1 MVALDSKDR
10 SRNAIHYGLRPH
22 KRKHRLHI
30 RTFGTRVPPRLTSQ
44 REKNTAYSIYPWALG
59 SSRSTESTT
68 PLRCPFTKKHT
79 DQTISLPPYR
89 GVRLAN
95 QCYTQSRAILKL
107 RFDHHPPNFAFQQK
121 SGSLHLSMPQYQ
133 SISYHWFLPIYNL
146 WAHMSQRRAL
156 SKRINSP
163 PPNRYIFSRDQQI
176 QYKGIQCQTHHLF
189 TSPF

>member
-1 MVALDSKDR
+1 MVAPDSKDR
-10 SRNAIHYGLRPH
+10 SRNAIPHGLRPS
-22 KRKHRLHI
+22 KRKHRNAHPHFWDQSI
-30 RTFGTRVPPRLTSQ
+30 TAAYVPA
-44 REKNTAYSIYPWALG
+44 RENTAYSIYPWALS

-68 PLRCPFTKKHT
+68 PRRCPSTKKHT

-95 QCYTQSRAILKL
+95 QRYTQSRAILKL

-121 SGSLHLSMPQYQ
+121 SGSMHLSMPHYQ

-146 WAHMSQRRAL
+146 WARMSQRRAL

-163 PPNRYIFSRDQQI
+163 PPNKYIFSRDQRI
-176 QYKGIQCQTHHLF
+176 Q
-189 TSPF
+189 